1 MIANEHNLDEL
12 LEPQNFKR
20 GNYTAH
26 LYAPYSIKL
35 HRRVYVYGHDNY
47 DVWTM
52 LESDRLIATYNERV
66 PKIPIIVDGDKA
78 VNKSPSFIS
87 VNHDNSVF
95 FHTVIKDDPPDS
107 SLIAWSAFTKT
118 NGYGHKN
125 WTKNILTLNKLK
137 IDNLKK
143 LLRYTSMAGSV
154 KNHTLDN
161 QILSEISVVRKII
174 FSKIIN
180 QFPLSDPEEVKT
192 SIARLILSDK
202 VYSDLHL
209 LPFSMLTEVSAYHEF
224 NKL

>member
-47 DVWTM
+47 DVWIM
-52 LESDRLIATYNERV
+52 LESDPLIATYNERV
-66 PKIPIIVDGDKA
+66 PKIPIVVDGNKA

-95 FHTVIKDDPPDS
+95 FHTILKDEPPDS
-107 SLIAWSAFTKT
+107 SMNAWSAFTKT
-118 NGYGHKN
+118 NGYGYKN
-125 WTKNILTLNKLK
+125 WTKSILTLNKLK
-137 IDNLKK
+137 IDNFKK

-154 KNHTLDN
+154 ENYTLEN
-161 QILSEISVVRKII
+161 KILSEISAVRKII

-224 NKL
+224 NKP